1 MARKNRVVT
10 IRRRMRLFR
19 RLNDRSAGGR
29 WNADPI
35 AAIGE
40 RDEAAQ
46 EHDRR
51 AAPDERYQGMEID
64 AHGAAIAGLIAHDDI
79 EIAGE
84 GFVKAD
90 FSGGDASRLEET
102 LLGCERRLF
111 IVAAHDAETAG
122 FAGIVGSGDRTLAE
136 VLYAIARNRG
146 LVAGLHDE
154 NALFPPGG
162 QGDNADDGD
171 AE

>member
-1 MARKNRVVT
+1 
-10 IRRRMRLFR
+10 
-19 RLNDRSAGGR
+19 
-29 WNADPI
+29 
-35 AAIGE
+35 
-40 RDEAAQ
+40 
-46 EHDRR
+46 
-51 AAPDERYQGMEID
+51 
-64 AHGAAIAGLIAHDDI
+64 HDDI

-171 AE
+171 AEPGMSERHADARARQAFEALPCNRFRHPAKLDAIGKLRERAHHQPEPETDAERRKP